1 MAEGAGLSFF
11 GLDGASS
18 AESLAAWL
26 ELGNSAVAEISGDH
40 DEDRVSNNP
49 AAFFEANVFRAI
61 EVFGLGQPDRP
72 EGIAEIAYSLKED
85 LAMASFQIFLPRG
98 SGHGPQLFE
107 EVRRRA
113 GQAGRQRLRTFV
125 DERNA
130 GLLDLYRRRGFVE
143 TQRAKVSV
151 LPVDPARQTEAPADP
166 DYELRS
172 WQDHC
177 PEELVAAFAALRSM
191 MSTDAPQGEA
201 KMDEQVWDA
210 ARVRRIEA
218 FRAGQGASVQVAA
231 ARHRG
236 TGELVG
242 YTELSWHP
250 GRPVS
255 ALQSDTLVV
264 RAHRGHGL
272 GIWIKTAN
280 LRAACQRWPSV
291 ERIYTGNAEENA
303 PMLRINQAM
312 GFVPDKTFLT
322 LDLDI

>member
-1 MAEGAGLSFF
+1 MSFF
-11 GLDGASS
+11 GLDGDSS

-26 ELGNSAVAEISGDH
+26 ELGNSAVAEISGNH

-61 EVFGLGQPDRP
+61 EVFGVGQPSRP
-72 EGIAEIAYSLKED
+72 VGVAEIAYSLKED

-98 SGHGPQLFE
+98 S
-107 EVRRRA
+107 
-113 GQAGRQRLRTFV
+113 
-125 DERNA
+125 
-130 GLLDLYRRRGFVE
+130 
-143 TQRAKVSV
+143 V
-151 LPVDPARQTEAPADP
+151 LPVEPARQVEAPVDP

-177 PEELVAAFAALRSM
+177 PEELAAAFAELRSM

-218 FRAGQGASVQVAA
+218 FRAGQGASVQVTA

-312 GFVPDKTFLT
+312 ASSRTRRS
-322 LDLDI
+322 